1 MKSFLFL
8 FMIFFSLSGYAL
20 ETDNYFVWN
29 KELRDSSSYIDRYFE
44 EKISEA
50 LTTITSPET
59 KTCEQVTIE
68 IAHNFASHLVHDNP
82 VENWLFSVL
91 SAEEI
96 IPATLNW
103 VEESIYREPYM
114 FYIPWFGLAP
124 NIQVNG
130 FYFGT
135 DKLSHFASTGMI
147 YYKIFQREL
156 SKTKNTDLALK
167 AAIDWGVRDEKSV
180 HGFWASGVFSFA
192 DLESNYQG
200 LRFYRNFCEGNSPY
214 LQKKPSGHWSLS
226 NKPAIK
232 DFVSGLWDES
242 FNLSYRLPDNW
253 EKVKSAISAYCE
265 LSHSPE
271 VKERMKYYSQKIPVS
286 FSQNYLEDLKTS
298 GGAPSPEPSQSFVG
312 LCRNFRL

>member
-1 MKSFLFL
+1 VKTFIFLYA
-8 FMIFFSLSGYAL
+8 IFFSLSALAL

-50 LTTITSPET
+50 LTKISPES
-59 KTCEQVTIE
+59 KTCQEVTIE
-68 IAHNFASHLVHDNP
+68 IAHDFASHLVHDNP

-91 SAEEI
+91 TSEEI
-96 IPATLNW
+96 TPTTLNW
-103 VEESIYREPYM
+103 VEESIYREPYV

-156 SKTKNTDLALK
+156 ARNKNLTSALK

-180 HGFWASGVFSFA
+180 HGYWASGVFSYA

-200 LRFYRNFCEGNSPY
+200 LRFYRNFCEGTSPY
-214 LQKKPSGHWSLS
+214 LKKDVSGQWTLA
-226 NKPAIK
+226 NRPAIK
-232 DFVSGLWDES
+232 EFVSGLWDETY
-242 FNLSYRLPDNW
+242 NLSYRLPENW
-253 EKVKSAISAYCE
+253 EKVKPVLSGYCD
-265 LSHSPE
+265 LAQSTP

-286 FSQNYLEDLKTS
+286 FSNHYLEDLKAN
-298 GGAPSPEPSQSFVG
+298 GVAPAPERSQSFVG